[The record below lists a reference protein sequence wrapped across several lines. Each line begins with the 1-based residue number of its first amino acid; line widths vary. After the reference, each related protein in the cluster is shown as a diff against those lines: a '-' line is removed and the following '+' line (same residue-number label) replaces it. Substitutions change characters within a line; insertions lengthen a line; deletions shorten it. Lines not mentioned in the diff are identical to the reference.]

1 MSEIDDKAD
10 REAHPD
16 KMLEVDFALVVARLI
31 EAAKKDPTQLRSS
44 IYELARLKLLD
55 QVATEGRHERRR
67 MIEALETAIEG
78 VEAFSQR
85 QEERPLAPLPAP
97 ARPQSRQL
105 AVSVAGSDRSSSLV
119 SRTDDESYE
128 EMAGPARRSF
138 GRTAQSGM
146 VQVNVISANGGST
159 LRRALLIVGM
169 FAALAVGAVY
179 LQRHS
184 ERLNTLKDVARNWRI
199 PAVRP
204 AGQPPVQAAAGGDQS
219 AAPDQSLASM
229 QQKSPLLPKAFGVYA
244 ISADKLFE
252 LEPLPGRAPDLRIA
266 ISPAINSPSH
276 TQLPE
281 GKIHFIV
288 YRRDSANNA
297 PERAEVRV
305 IAKVVSAMTFANAGK
320 PTVTPTDDTWVMRN
334 VTFGYRVAPLKEDP
348 DMYEIRNESDD
359 FALSPGRYALVVKGT
374 AYDFE
379 VAGEVTDANHC
390 LQRIEAANGA
400 FYSPCEKH

>member
-10 REAHPD
+10 REAHPA

-44 IYELARLKLLD
+44 IYELARLKLIE
-55 QVATEGRHERRR
+55 QVANEGSRDRRR

-78 VEAFSQR
+78 VETFSR
-85 QEERPLAPLPAP
+85 REDRSALAQLPAP
-97 ARPQSRQL
+97 SRPQSRQL
-105 AVSVAGSDRSSSLV
+105 TAGDAYSDRAASHV
-119 SRTDDESYE
+119 SRFGDNHDEQTPELS
-128 EMAGPARRSF
+128 RRSF
-138 GRTAQSGM
+138 GRTGSGSEI
-146 VQVNVISANGGST
+146 VQVNVMPAQGGFA
-159 LRRALLIVGM
+159 LRRTLLIIGM
-169 FAALAVGAVY
+169 FAIVAVGAIY

-184 ERLNTLKDVARNWRI
+184 QRLKAIKDFASNLQMTG
-199 PAVRP
+199 VRP
-204 AGQPPVQAAAGGDQS
+204 VSEPAPAARADR
-219 AAPDQSLASM
+219 AAFADKSLASAP
-229 QQKSPLLPKAFGVYA
+229 QNSPLLPKAFGVYA
-244 ISADKLFE
+244 ISADRLFE

-266 ISPAINSPSH
+266 ISPAINSPSR
-276 TQLPE
+276 TQLPD
-281 GKIHFIV
+281 GKIHFVV

-334 VTFGYRVAPLKEDP
+334 ITFGYRVAPLKEDP